1 MKVFWLINN
10 IWKAKTHLQ
19 NVVSHN
25 ALGLDENLVNHGI
38 AVVTLHLMS
47 AMLVVL
53 NQRQQQLQRQSLS
66 FLTVAQLHR
75 LQEPTDRQKEIQCS
89 CC

>member
-1 MKVFWLINN
+1 MKGFWLITN
-10 IWKAKTHLQ
+10 IWKAKPHLE

-25 ALGLDENLVNHGI
+25 ALGLDEHLVNHGV

-47 AMLVVL
+47 AVLVVL

-66 FLTVAQLHR
+66 SLAVAQLHR
-75 LQEPTDRQKEIQCS
+75 LQEPADRDS
-89 CC
+89 VLLLL